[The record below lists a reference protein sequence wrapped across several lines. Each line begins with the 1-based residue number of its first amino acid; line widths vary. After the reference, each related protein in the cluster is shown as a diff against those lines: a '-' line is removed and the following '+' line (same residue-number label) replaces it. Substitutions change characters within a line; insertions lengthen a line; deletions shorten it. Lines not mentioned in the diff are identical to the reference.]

1 MVGKA
6 LQQEEMAKLIAFQAE
21 GREQKEGRAQLKK
34 KIPRPTPNDPLP
46 PVRLHL

>member
-34 KIPRPTPNDPLP
+34 NPEA
-46 PVRLHL
+46 HSQ

>member
-34 KIPRPTPNDPLP
+34 SQGPLP
-46 PVRLHL
+46 MTHYLQ